1 MKLPIP
7 TASNRPLIVMINTA
21 TVSRLPSMCDRIAR
35 GLKKYGL
42 SVKVVDTLGLTDCK
56 NFEFAYK
63 QGQFK
68 CQVVILQG
76 SFYVAC
82 SAKSRANGSLFYAK
96 SVRPQLSFL
105 LDYEEELHEAWKK
118 RGDLHPAAFIALPK
132 QVFGTVYHYRMF
144 IEKDSDELYACGRI
158 VDVVLSCF

>member
-1 MKLPIP
+1 MKPLIPIAP
-7 TASNRPLIVMINTA
+7 NRPLIVMLNTA
-21 TVSRLPSMCDRIAR
+21 TVSRLTSMCDRIAR

-42 SVKVVDTLGLTDCK
+42 SVSVADGLSLADCK
-56 NFEFAYK
+56 DFEFGYK

-76 SFYVAC
+76 SFYVA
-82 SAKSRANGSLFYAK
+82 SGAKNRANGSMFNVK

-105 LDYEEELHEAWKK
+105 LDYKESLHKSWQ
-118 RGDLHPAAFIALPK
+118 RTGMLQPDDLNALPRRA
-132 QVFGTVYHYRMF
+132 FGTDNHHRLF
-144 IEKDSDELYACGRI
+144 IERDIDEVYACGRI